1 VEYVIL
7 SLAVL
12 LMLVGLAGAIIPLLP
27 GTTLMFVVV
36 LLQKWLLPETLP
48 WVAVAWI
55 GGFWLLS
62 LVVDFG
68 CAVLG
73 ARVFGGS
80 KWGMA
85 GASGGALVGM
95 FFSLPALL
103 LGTLLGATLAEKLGA
118 KRSTGHSLRAGVGA
132 TAGFLFGTVVRFA
145 FAVTMLAIYATALYF
160 GLRGGA
166 AS

>member
-1 VEYVIL
+1 MGR
-7 SLAVL
+7 S
-12 LMLVGLAGAIIPLLP
+12 GLDP
-27 GTTLMFVVV
+27 
-36 LLQKWLLPETLP
+36 
-48 WVAVAWI
+48 

-62 LVVDFG
+62 LVADFRVF
-68 CAVLG
+68 CTVLG

-103 LGTLLGATLAEKLGA
+103 LGTLLGAALAEKLGA
-118 KRSTGHSLRAGVGA
+118 KRSTGESLRAGAGA

-145 FAVTMLAIYATALYF
+145 FALTMLAIYGVALYF
-160 GLRGGA
+160 GLRGATPG
-166 AS
+166 